1 MPAAKYTLARTY
13 AAWSYARELRAEKDA
28 HIDAYRRLAAM
39 DPPVLR
45 SLIVD
50 LKRVSDE
57 SAASAAR
64 VGTRAAAIRAR
75 RNAERAAAAGAALD
89 GVDALTSATSRSR

>member
-1 MPAAKYTLARTY
+1 MPAAEYTVARTH
-13 AAWSYARELRAEKDA
+13 AASSYAREFRAEKDA
-28 HIDAYRRLAAM
+28 HLDAYRRLATM

-57 SAASAAR
+57 SAALAAR
-64 VGTRAAAIRAR
+64 EGTRAAAVRAR
-75 RNAERAAAAGAALD
+75 RNAVRAAAARAALD
-89 GVDALTSATSRSR
+89 GVDTQY